1 MPTNAWGDPMRR
13 PVNGVNVNIK
23 IQTEV
28 TDEKGDV
35 KDEYLDQQLLCM
47 QHADVWCVLGG
58 HTELLHEALSS
69 WDPGGAHGLSG
80 YLPTIKYV
88 LPGDRLEEIPDVEY
102 NHPIFVLN
110 FEDGSNVHT
119 DINQEPHLDQ
129 YFWRLVKQ
137 YGDYQAIV
145 RKKREH

>member
-28 TDEKGDV
+28 TDENGDV
-35 KDEYLDQQLLCM
+35 KDEYLDPQLLCM

-69 WDPGGAHGLSG
+69 WDPGGAHGLWVPRTLGTCQLSSTS
-80 YLPTIKYV
+80 YLATVWRRFPTWSTT
-88 LPGDRLEEIPDVEY
+88 IP
-102 NHPIFVLN
+102 F
-110 FEDGSNVHT
+110 SS
-119 DINQEPHLDQ
+119 
-129 YFWRLVKQ
+129 
-137 YGDYQAIV
+137 
-145 RKKREH
+145 